1 MSVTEHKSQP
11 LQVHVM
17 VLTISDT
24 RTVSNDKSGQQM
36 MTLLEQ
42 NGHRV
47 IEYEIVKDEQSLIE
61 QAIRKGC
68 DNPQIQAVLI
78 NGGTGIAKR
87 DVTFDLLQTFIE
99 KPIPGFGE
107 LFRMLSYEEIGSAAM
122 LSRATAGISR
132 QTVLFS
138 TPGSTNAVK
147 LAMEKLILPELSH
160 IIRELHK

>member
-47 IEYEIVKDEQSLIE
+47 IKYEIVKDEQSLIE
-61 QAIRKGC
+61 QAIRNGC

-160 IIRELHK
+160 IIRELDK